1 MTRLNRNTIEV
12 LFEFRRVNERSVRVV
27 AIDPIT
33 RTEVVMIGDLRQG
46 EATLK
51 RLATQK
57 LQYVLKKKMAAAE
70 NEFKNR

>member
-12 LFEFRRVNERSVRVV
+12 LFELQRVNERTVRVV

-33 RTEVVMIGDLRQG
+33 RTEVVMIGDYQQG

-51 RLATQK
+51 RLAARK
-57 LQYVLKKKMAAAE
+57 LEYVLKKKMAAAE
-70 NEFKNR
+70 TEFKNR